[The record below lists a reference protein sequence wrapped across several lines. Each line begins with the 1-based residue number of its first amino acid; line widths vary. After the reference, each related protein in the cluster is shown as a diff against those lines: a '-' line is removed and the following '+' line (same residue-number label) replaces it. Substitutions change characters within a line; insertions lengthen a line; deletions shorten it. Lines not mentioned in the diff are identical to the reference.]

1 MQQQQPQPPPP
12 PVSGLPPHHSN
23 SYGSSSHP
31 HPPPPLP
38 GPSLEPPPAPPP
50 PPPPLAA
57 TLPPTQQLPSA
68 ALHEQLSSSSLAAAL
83 SQSSA
88 LLQHAAHA
96 LLPPPAD
103 AAPPFSRPP
112 EWSPAWVPVA
122 SLSET
127 AKKSPVPL
135 HEQAAGDAHDAN
147 LMIVLDKSVLT
158 AIVNQAYSDTR
169 YSAVGFLGGSWKGVT
184 VERDGQKLEKT
195 VCHVSQF
202 YVVERLVVDLMQG
215 NVVEDPSSIVHA
227 VGKFHEKDLE
237 CVGWYRS
244 NDPSRPLQPTSED
257 IAKQAFVQTLVPDGV
272 GVLVSVASTNNP
284 SRLQPFIPRST
295 AGIPLV
301 APMHALMAFRACTQS
316 SDGTLETSKVYPPY
330 PDENPLPFFRELV
343 FHSDLLAL
351 RIPIGLRDE
360 PYMGSDAL
368 RGLHR
373 ALQLTLTES
382 RQVYLAQASVC
393 GTDSAR
399 RMFLESDYDIFLMNF
414 WRRSVVGA
422 FNALDQELQ
431 TISTKTAWKEAAIAE
446 KLSELRSV
454 YEDSVAKNA
463 AVEMFQRA
471 SARPESSD
479 TRGDDPMDLDEKP
492 ATGIPQFPDFDTAV
506 RELQNAGDTDPALAT
521 DAALLASIRHVVTT
535 VDSLQQKQSMLV
547 PRLPPTLSRI
557 REIALFEEE
566 YDQVKDRQKKR
577 AAGRKGAQTRRNR
590 IQTQKDKTGSRIAGK
605 DKSKGMR
612 AESEIRGAEA
622 DFRGGDD
629 LDRRGGGGFESG
641 ASSRRESSHMMLFD
655 RSATDVM
662 DVVPVNELHSN
673 ASLRNLLNR
682 SSSGDVYHQN
692 GQSRGDSDVQPHP
705 SAYLGQSSGSKGARR
720 SSVSASS
727 YGVSGAAAGNA
738 AAPTHVSGVRQSG
751 GRRSS
756 KHVAAHS
763 MEFANPQFQ
772 QGLGSSDSR
781 AASVLYPEHPSS
793 YQQQQ
798 QQHRRSSSMTA
809 PPPGSIVYG
818 GQPQSQQSQ
827 HMHLANPTFGPML
840 GSGIAPLALLSQLQS
855 QSIGFGFRQGGGSGG
870 SGAGGSNS
878 PPISTG
884 LGRSGS
890 STHHLSNLAA
900 NSLGPLSITPAG
912 GYASTANSASS
923 APAQTPYLTTYF
935 AQRRASMGA
944 GGTGSPVGTSPV
956 AGGVGVGQLST
967 GRGTTAAPPSSA
979 GTSSPVPTS
988 TYIPARFLPVSY
1000 SPYPVPVSVTGA
1012 EGAIHYVPVAPS
1024 GAQREQQ
1031 QMHIH
1036 QQQQQQQQRQ
1046 QQHHQHQQQQQQQP
1060 HLQSYALVSH
1070 QQLQQQQAHHQSLQ
1084 HIQQQQQREAQ
1095 QHQQHAQYQQ
1105 QQHHQQ
1111 QQQQQQRYS
1120 PTQTAA
1126 YDRSYSQQSR
1136 YPPYGGAGG
1145 GGGAAAAA
1153 GHATANSSNNN
1164 TPPPPA
1170 LHDSLPAPAAVAV
1183 PAPPRST
1190 SPQPLSAASAPANS
1204 VDEDEDDDVE
1214 EADEKRAQDLAD
1226 MASAAGVAQGDG
1238 GGSRP
1243 LSPGG
1248 AAATTTAAAAASA
1261 NVDGGSGSAPPSSQ
1275 APAGSAAAAAAAA
1288 QLTLPSFSS
1297 LIGGLANDW
1306 RPSSKAGSRAGTPG
1320 AGNEERSGA
1329 RGGDDGGGE
1338 GEREVDEEGEGN

>member
-1 MQQQQPQPPPP
+1 MQQHELQPPQPPPP
-12 PVSGLPPHHSN
+12 PPPPLPGLLPPHHST
-23 SYGSSSHP
+23 SYGSSSHQ

-38 GPSLEPPPAPPP
+38 GLALEPQPAPPP
-50 PPPPLAA
+50 PPPPLAG

-88 LLQHAAHA
+88 LLQHAAHT

-122 SLSET
+122 SLSER

-135 HEQAAGDAHDAN
+135 HEQTAGEAHDAN

-169 YSAVGFLGGSWKGVT
+169 YSAVGFLGGCWKGVT
-184 VERDGQKLEKT
+184 VERDGHKLEKT

-202 YVVERLVVDLMQG
+202 YVVERQIVDLMQG

-244 NDPSRPLQPTSED
+244 NDASRPLQPTSED

-272 GVLVSVASTNNP
+272 GMLVSVASANNP

-295 AGIPLV
+295 AGSPLV
-301 APMHALMAFRACTQS
+301 APMHALMAFRACTQT
-316 SDGTLETSKVYPPY
+316 SDGTLETNKVYPPY

-360 PYMGSDAL
+360 PYMSSDAL

-431 TISTKTAWKEAAIAE
+431 TINTKTAWKEAAIAD
-446 KLSELRSV
+446 KLSELKSA

-463 AVEMFQRA
+463 AAEMFQRA
-471 SARPESSD
+471 TARPEFSD

-492 ATGIPQFPDFDTAV
+492 AAATSEFPDFDTAV
-506 RELQNAGDTDPALAT
+506 RELQDASDTDPALAT

-535 VDSLQQKQSMLV
+535 VDHLQQKQSMLV

-590 IQTQKDKTGSRIAGK
+590 IQTQKDKTGSRMAVK

-622 DFRGGDD
+622 DFRGSDD

-662 DVVPVNELHSN
+662 DVVPVSELHSN
-673 ASLRNLLNR
+673 PSLRNLLNR
-682 SSSGDVYHQN
+682 SSGDVYHQN

-705 SAYLGQSSGSKGARR
+705 SAYLGHSSGSKSARR

-727 YGVSGAAAGNA
+727 YGASGAAASNA
-738 AAPTHVSGVRQSG
+738 AASAHISGVRQTGS
-751 GRRSS
+751 RRSS
-756 KHVAAHS
+756 KHVGSHS
-763 MEFANPQFQ
+763 AESANQQFQ
-772 QGLGSSDSR
+772 QGLGSGDSR
-781 AASVLYPEHPSS
+781 AANVLYPEHSSS
-793 YQQQQ
+793 YQQQQQQ

-809 PPPGSIVYG
+809 PPPGAIVYG
-818 GQPQSQQSQ
+818 GQPQAQQSQ

-900 NSLGPLSITPAG
+900 NSLGPLSITAAG

-923 APAQTPYLTTYF
+923 APSQTPYLTTYF

-944 GGTGSPVGTSPV
+944 GGTGSPIGTSPG

-967 GRGTTAAPPSSA
+967 GRGTAAAAPSSA
-979 GTSSPVPTS
+979 GASTPVPTS

-1031 QMHIH
+1031 QQMHIH
-1036 QQQQQQQQRQ
+1036 QQQQR
-1046 QQHHQHQQQQQQQP
+1046 QHHQHQQQQQQQQQP
-1060 HLQSYALVSH
+1060 HLQGYALVSH

-1111 QQQQQQRYS
+1111 QQQRYS
-1120 PTQTAA
+1120 PTQTTA

-1136 YPPYGGAGG
+1136 YPPYGGGG
-1145 GGGAAAAA
+1145 TAAA

-1164 TPPPPA
+1164 TPPPAA
-1170 LHDSLPAPAAVAV
+1170 LLDSLPAPAVAA

-1190 SPQPLSAASAPANS
+1190 SPQPPSAASAPANS
-1204 VDEDEDDDVE
+1204 ADEDEEDDAED
-1214 EADEKRAQDLAD
+1214 ADEKGAMKD
-1226 MASAAGVAQGDG
+1226 MASANLAQGG
-1238 GGSRP
+1238 GGSHP
-1243 LSPGG
+1243 LSPGI
-1248 AAATTTAAAAASA
+1248 AAAASTSG
-1261 NVDGGSGSAPPSSQ
+1261 DGDSSGGGNAPPSSQ
-1275 APAGSAAAAAAAA
+1275 APAGSSAAAAAAAAA

-1320 AGNEERSGA
+1320 AGNEERSGT
-1329 RGGDDGGGE
+1329 RGDDDGGGE
-1338 GEREVDEEGEGN
+1338 GEREADEERDGK